1 MLFNSYVFILLF
13 LPFTVFAYSCLKQAG
28 KYTQSIV
35 LLTLASLFF
44 YGWWNP
50 AYLILILAS
59 IVGNYAVGTYLCQ
72 QEASPQRKRMLL
84 VAAVTVNLAVLAY
97 FKYLVFFA
105 GVVSAFGD
113 FDWRVD
119 AIVLPLAIS
128 FFTFQQIA
136 YLVDAYRG
144 ETSHYGFLDYCLFVT
159 FFPQLIA
166 GPIVHHNDMMPQFVE
181 QKNRLPHMENI
192 AVGLAIF
199 SIGLFKKV
207 VIADNAGAIST
218 PLFAMADA
226 GSQLTLLESWLAA
239 IGYTL
244 QLYYDFSGYADMAVG
259 AARMFGIRLPIN
271 FNSPYKSRS
280 IIEFW
285 RRWHISLSNFLRDY
299 LYFALGGNRKG
310 TARRFSNLFITML
323 LGGLWHGA
331 GWTFV
336 AWGGLHGCYLII
348 NHAARALLKS
358 WHGRRRRGFGCIS
371 RVLTLLCVVIGWVFF
386 RAETLSGALTLLR
399 GMVGMNGVALP
410 PKYLGRWG
418 DFSAW
423 LQDAGVNFYDMQH
436 FSSLQDVWR
445 LTFLLLLTLSL
456 PNTYQLFA
464 RYQPV
469 IGAVDPSRWQLTLNN
484 KTGILFGLLM
494 LYCLLSMNKVSEFLY
509 FQF

>member
-13 LPFTVFAYSCLKQAG
+13 LPFTVIAYSCLKRAG

-50 AYLILILAS
+50 AYLMLLLAS
-59 IVGNYAVGTYLCQ
+59 IAGNYTLGTYLCRQ
-72 QEASPQRKRMLL
+72 GVRPRSKRLLL
-84 VAAVTVNLAVLAY
+84 VAGVTANLAVLCY
-97 FKYLVFFA
+97 YKYLGFFV
-105 GVVSAFGD
+105 GVVSTLGD
-113 FDWRVD
+113 SSWRVD
-119 AIVLPLAIS
+119 DIVLPLAIS

-144 ETSHYGFLDYCLFVT
+144 ETRHYGFLDYCLFVT

-166 GPIVHHNDMMPQFVE
+166 GPIVHHKDMMPQFVQ
-181 QKNRLPHMENI
+181 QKHALPHMENI
-192 AVGLAIF
+192 AIGLGIF

-207 VIADNAGAIST
+207 VIADNVGAISS

-226 GSQLTLLESWLAA
+226 GSELTLLEAWLAA

-244 QLYYDFSGYADMAVG
+244 QLYFDFSGYADMAVG

-310 TARRFSNLFITML
+310 TVRRFSNLFITML

-336 AWGGLHGCYLII
+336 AWGGLHGCYLIV
-348 NHAARALLKS
+348 NHAARAALKN
-358 WHGRRRRGFGCIS
+358 WQGRNSRGFGFAS
-371 RVLTLLCVVIGWVFF
+371 LLLTLLCVMVGWVFF
-386 RAETLSGALTLLR
+386 RAETLAGALSILR
-399 GMVGMNGVALP
+399 GMMGLNGVALP

-418 DFSAW
+418 DFSLW

-445 LTFLLLLTLSL
+445 LTLLLLLTLSL

-464 RYQPV
+464 GYKPV
-469 IGAVDPSRWQLTLNN
+469 IGAVQLSRWQLILN
-484 KTGILFGLLM
+484 KKSGIVFGLLM

>member
-13 LPFTVFAYSCLKQAG
+13 LPFTVIAYRCLKKAG
-28 KYTQSIV
+28 RYTQSIV

-50 AYLILILAS
+50 AYLTLLLVS
-59 IVGNYAVGTYLCQ
+59 IGGNYLLGTYLCRQ
-72 QEASPQRKRMLL
+72 GTYRRNKRVVLI
-84 VAAVTVNLAVLAY
+84 AGVTVNLAVLGY
-97 FKYLVFFA
+97 YKYLGFFA
-105 GVVSAFGD
+105 GMVSTLGGAS
-113 FDWRVD
+113 WRVD
-119 AIVLPLAIS
+119 DIVLPLAIS

-136 YLVDAYRG
+136 YLVDAWRG

-166 GPIVHHNDMMPQFVE
+166 GPIVHHKDMMPQFAK
-181 QKNRLPHMENI
+181 QKHAVPLMENI
-192 AVGLAIF
+192 AIGLGIF

-207 VIADNAGAIST
+207 AIADNVGAISS

-244 QLYYDFSGYADMAVG
+244 QLYFDFSGYADMAVG

-299 LYFALGGNRKG
+299 LYLALGGNRKG
-310 TARRFSNLFITML
+310 TARRFSNLFLTML

-336 AWGGLHGCYLII
+336 AWGGLHGMYLIA
-348 NHAARALLKS
+348 NHAARAVLKNWRGS
-358 WHGRRRRGFGCIS
+358 NSRGFGLLS
-371 RVLTLLCVVIGWVFF
+371 HVLTLLCVVVGWVFF
-386 RAETLSGALTLLR
+386 RAETLTGALSIVR
-399 GMVGMNGVALP
+399 GMAGLNGIALP

-418 DFSAW
+418 DFSLW
-423 LQDAGVNFYDMQH
+423 LQDVGVNFYDMQH

-445 LTFLLLLTLSL
+445 LTLLLVLTLCL

-469 IGAVDPSRWQLTLNN
+469 IGAVEPSRWQLTLDY
-484 KTGILFGLLM
+484 KSGIIFGLLM